1 MRAAALTGLL
11 ATPSTTAAASTA
23 AAAPTGQRSD
33 SDLGRRRRRRRRRS
47 AVASLTGGAGEQ
59 NQDARDGS
67 HGGGRLGS
75 AGRPPSL
82 CTRRHLG
89 SISRRPFTFGLSAR
103 VEAGHPILQCC
114 REGKKGHKWF
124 IMIRADEARPATK
137 SHRTPEKSPTKLSL
151 WWRSQHVAPMRLLS
165 SWKVSAGMCRM
176 EERNA
181 PGIFCHMLLRE
192 RGASAGS

>member
-11 ATPSTTAAASTA
+11 ATPSTTTAASTA
-23 AAAPTGQRSD
+23 AAVATAAPTGQRSD
-33 SDLGRRRRRRRRRS
+33 SDLGRRRRRRRS

-124 IMIRADEARPATK
+124 IMIRAMKLVQRRKVAGRPK
-137 SHRTPEKSPTKLSL
+137 SHRPSFPF
-151 WWRSQHVAPMRLLS
+151 
-165 SWKVSAGMCRM
+165 G
-176 EERNA
+176 
-181 PGIFCHMLLRE
+181 G
-192 RGASAGS
+192 GASAWLR